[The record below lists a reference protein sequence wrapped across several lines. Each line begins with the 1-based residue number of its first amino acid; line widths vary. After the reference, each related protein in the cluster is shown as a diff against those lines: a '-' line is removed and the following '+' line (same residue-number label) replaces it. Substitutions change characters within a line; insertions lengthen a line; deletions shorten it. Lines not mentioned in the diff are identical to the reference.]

1 MTKDIDYEE
10 AIRQLEN
17 IVHKMESEDLDID
30 ELATVLKS
38 AQKLIKLCK
47 ARLTKTDEEIKK
59 ILEEDNK

>member
-1 MTKDIDYEE
+1 MTKEIDYEE

-30 ELATVLKS
+30 ELATELKT

>member
-1 MTKDIDYEE
+1 MTKEIDYEE

-30 ELATVLKS
+30 ELATELKT

-59 ILEEDNK
+59 ILEEDNL

>member
-30 ELATVLKS
+30 ELATELKT